1 MMNNKGFT
9 VIELLTTVV
18 LISLLAITIS
28 SIVGK
33 TLAVSSS
40 EAYKILKSNIV
51 KASYTYVNECKAG
64 TIACDSNFKTNH
76 TFYAKELEKYGF
88 FKDLKSPIDGSYLG
102 ECIEIKVTYD
112 NGSSIVE
119 LIDNCNH

>member
-18 LISLLAITIS
+18 LISLITITIS

-33 TLAVSSS
+33 TLAIGK
-40 EAYKILKSNIV
+40 EETYKIMKNNIV
-51 KASYTYVNECKAG
+51 KASYTYINECKAG
-64 TIACDSNFKTNH
+64 TITCDSNFKTNN

-88 FKDLKSPIDGSYLG
+88 FNDLKSPIDGSYLG